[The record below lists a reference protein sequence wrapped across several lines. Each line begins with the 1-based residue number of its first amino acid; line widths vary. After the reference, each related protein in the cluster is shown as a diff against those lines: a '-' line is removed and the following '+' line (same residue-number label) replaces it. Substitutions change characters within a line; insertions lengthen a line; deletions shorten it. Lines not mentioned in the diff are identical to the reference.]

1 MRSLDQSAIFHV
13 WVREI
18 TEHLSNS
25 NVKHISENTIK
36 QVVLH
41 TLGNR
46 TEVFGVPCIMS
57 TTKYKRSDE
66 DLTDAERKAGIISMT
81 ALLSEMQ
88 AWSAREINLE
98 LTSPNEEKAA

>member
-1 MRSLDQSAIFHV
+1 MRSLDQNSIFHC
-13 WVREI
+13 WIREI

-46 TEVFGVPCIMS
+46 TEVFGVPCTMS
-57 TTKYKRSDE
+57 TTKYKRADE
-66 DLTDAERKAGIISMT
+66 DLSEAERASGIISMT
-81 ALLSEMQ
+81 ALLSEMV
-88 AWSAREINLE
+88 AWSAREINLQ
-98 LTSPNEEKAA
+98 LTSPNEEKVI

>member
-1 MRSLDQSAIFHV
+1 VRTLDQSAIFHV
-13 WVREI
+13 WIREI
-18 TEHLSNS
+18 TEHLSHS
-25 NVKHISENTIK
+25 GVKHISENTIK

-57 TTKYKRSDE
+57 TTKYRRSDE
-66 DLTDAERKAGIISMT
+66 DLSEAERAAGIISMN

-88 AWSAREINLE
+88 AWAATEINLE
-98 LTSPNEEKAA
+98 LTSPNEEKV

>member
-1 MRSLDQSAIFHV
+1 MRTLDQNSIFHC
-13 WVREI
+13 WIREI
-18 TEHLSNS
+18 TDHLSNS

-57 TTKYKRSDE
+57 TTKYKRADE
-66 DLTDAERKAGIISMT
+66 DLSEAERRAGVISMT

-88 AWSAREINLE
+88 AWSAREIKLE
-98 LTSPNEEKAA
+98 LVSPNEERV

>member
-1 MRSLDQSAIFHV
+1 MRTLDQNSIFHC
-13 WVREI
+13 WIREI

-46 TEVFGVPCIMS
+46 TEVFGVPCTMS
-57 TTKYKRSDE
+57 TTKYKRAPE
-66 DLTDAERKAGIISMT
+66 DLTAAERRAGIISMT
-81 ALLSEMQ
+81 ELLSEIQ
-88 AWSAREINLE
+88 AWAAERINLE
-98 LTSPNEEKAA
+98 LVSTNEETV